1 MHKWRPDDPLGTAR
15 HAPSKSFASGG
26 SCSKLASS
34 IPSVRRDWLARV
46 SIGRIGKKKQASIV
60 RNMRTVTPHLEPRTT
75 SAEGVDTSVHD
86 RTSVAL
92 VFLRVFELRLWFDCT
107 IPYDAMWKRETRVR
121 GCSLTLEKS
130 VGTVNVAL
138 YYEQ

>member
-1 MHKWRPDDPLGTAR
+1 
-15 HAPSKSFASGG
+15 
-26 SCSKLASS
+26 
-34 IPSVRRDWLARV
+34 
-46 SIGRIGKKKQASIV
+46 
-60 RNMRTVTPHLEPRTT
+60 MRTVTPHLEPRTT

-86 RTSVAL
+86 RTSMAL